1 MPAIIRSEQYFQDN
15 ILKQAKQFFNHSY
28 HHSAKLFITSK
39 IMRKHLKPPIS
50 HQVSIPPSQAQMPI
64 PTSSPHYHLLAKST
78 SRIQYGVDHSAYMST
93 LAKDF
98 GGAPGLYELWR
109 EHGLKVLFTYA
120 FGASFVTVRNNLF
133 MTKISI
139 NNVIVLSLARTI

>member
-1 MPAIIRSEQYFQDN
+1 MSFPSMSNEVKSRWTA
-15 ILKQAKQFFNHSY
+15 L
-28 HHSAKLFITSK
+28 ITG
-39 IMRKHLKPPIS
+39 
-50 HQVSIPPSQAQMPI
+50 QMPI
-64 PTSSPHYHLLAKST
+64 PTSPPHYHLLAKST

-139 NNVIVLSLARTI
+139 NNVIVLSLARSFQIRCCA